1 MLSAFCLIDTI
12 FPVIIGD
19 IERCNFISI
28 EIIIMQTAET
38 NTSVRQTVKLDIA
51 SDYICP
57 WCYIGKQRLQKA
69 INALSNQFDFEINFL
84 PFQLN
89 PEMPESGLN
98 RKEYRSKK
106 FGSWEKSQA
115 MDVQVTEA
123 GKSEGLEFNYDKVLI
138 TPNTL
143 KAHLLTAYAQAM
155 NKHELIAASIFKAY
169 FTDGKDIG
177 NTAVLLDIAKE
188 EGLNIYEVQESM
200 QSVKNKKHLNE
211 LEELNRERG
220 INSVPVFIIGQ

>member
-1 MLSAFCLIDTI
+1 
-12 FPVIIGD
+12 
-19 IERCNFISI
+19 
-28 EIIIMQTAET
+28 MQTAET

-51 SDYICP
+51 TDYICP

-69 INALSNQFDFEINFL
+69 LNTLSNQFDFEINFL

-143 KAHLLTAYAQAM
+143 KAHFLTAYAQTV

-188 EGLNIYEVQESM
+188 GGLNICEVQESL
-200 QSVKNKKHLNE
+200 QSVKNKKQLNE
-211 LEELNRERG
+211 LEGLNRERG
-220 INSVPVFIIGQ
+220 INSVPVFIIGNKAIVGAQPSEAFIAFITENAKSE